1 MWAGLLWLRDLK
13 GSGSGGYIVEKPMQ
27 KLLEDL
33 GMEKPMQKFVKLL
46 GAALGN
52 MSEGSEGR
60 NESTCLLNIVLGKT
74 DGFIVEPGFLGPART
89 DSGLTSGGSR
99 YFLIF

>member
-1 MWAGLLWLRDLK
+1 MGRIAVAEGLK
-13 GSGSGGYIVEKPMQ
+13 GSWTGRYIVENPMQ

-52 MSEGSEGR
+52 MSKGSER
-60 NESTCLLNIVLGKT
+60 KE
-74 DGFIVEPGFLGPART
+74 
-89 DSGLTSGGSR
+89 
-99 YFLIF
+99 

>member
-1 MWAGLLWLRDLK
+1 MRG
-13 GSGSGGYIVEKPMQ
+13 Q
-27 KLLEDL
+27 KE
-33 GMEKPMQKFVKLL
+33 
-46 GAALGN
+46 
-52 MSEGSEGR
+52 R